1 MTVRVLLTDGL
12 QRKTL
17 VAARSLGRAGYE
29 PWVADDTTFSLARWS
44 RYAARAL
51 RSPSPGNA
59 AFGDWLLAVAA
70 EVDLVLPMDDLS
82 TQAAIAC
89 GDALSA
95 KSLLPTAEQFEI
107 GRDKWRTMQL
117 AARAGVP
124 HPESVPV
131 GTKDEMVDARAALG
145 ENLVLRPR
153 VGSGGRGVRYLAP
166 HPRTLPADLA
176 GHLVQRRL
184 PRGRKFDVGL
194 LYARNGSLR
203 ATFCQEELRWFPA
216 EQGASTL
223 QRSVA
228 RDDLVGLSRQL
239 LQPIGWRGLVEVEWL
254 EAPDGTPYL
263 MEINPRPW
271 ASLGLAVA
279 AGVDFPR
286 LWAELALGRNASG
299 PAAYDTALLC
309 RWSLP
314 SDLLHL
320 LRHPLRGLAKGA
332 PRRLPGERVVDDIVD
347 PGDLGPVG
355 GFLLAVLGHLFDI
368 GTWRQVMRW

>member
-1 MTVRVLLTDGL
+1 MKVRVLLTDGL

-44 RYAARAL
+44 RYAGRAL
-51 RSPSPGNA
+51 RSPRPGSA
-59 AFGDWLLAVAA
+59 AFQDWLLAVAA

-82 TQAAIAC
+82 TAAAIAC
-89 GDALSA
+89 GDALTA

-107 GRDKWRTMQL
+107 GRDKWRTMEL
-117 AARAGVP
+117 AVRAGVP

-131 GTKDEMVDARAALG
+131 GTEGDLADARAMLG
-145 ENLVLRPR
+145 GEVVLRPR
-153 VGSGGRGVRYLAP
+153 VGSGGRGVRYLPQHLEA
-166 HPRTLPADLA
+166 LPADLR

-194 LYARNGSLR
+194 LYARDGSLR
-203 ATFCQEELRWFPA
+203 ATFCQEELRWFPG
-216 EQGASTL
+216 EHGTSTL
-223 QRSVA
+223 QRSVV

-239 LQPIGWRGLVEVEWL
+239 LQPIGWTGLAEVEWL
-254 EAPDGTPYL
+254 EAPDGSPQL
-263 MEINPRPW
+263 LEINPRPW

-286 LWAELALGRNASG
+286 LWAELALGQTVSG
-299 PAAYDTALLC
+299 PAAYDTAVLC

-332 PRRLPGERVVDDIVD
+332 PRRLPGERLVDDIVD